1 MSQPLY
7 LPFYIQDP
15 AASTAT
21 VRYLC
26 LNDDYLLEGVQL
38 INNGGITAHGT
49 DNLTISILGNDGATT
64 AFSLT
69 TDSGAT
75 GHVSISD
82 KTATNFVDAQ
92 SAKANFVAG
101 TAIKLNIAKAGAG
114 KQLDCAIVLKLMPAR
129 SYA

>member
-15 AASTAT
+15 ADGTAT

-38 INNGGITAHGT
+38 INNGGLSAHAT
-49 DNLTISILGNDGATT
+49 NNLTVNILGNDGATT

-69 TDSGAT
+69 TDSDIS

-101 TAIKLNIAKAGAG
+101 TAIKLDIAKGG
-114 KQLDCAIVLKLMPAR
+114 TGQQLDCAIVLKLMPAR